1 MPDDHDPIRAPRRLA
16 ALRRAGLTGMA
27 REEPFDQLARLAAR
41 LTHSPTAL
49 VSLVDE
55 DRQLFKGAC
64 GVAEPWGSEGGTPLS
79 HSFCKHVVASGE
91 PLVVEDAREHP
102 LLRDNPAIRD
112 MGVIAYLGVP
122 LSDGEGNVLGSLCVV
137 DSRPRQWTDDEVEV
151 VRSIA
156 PTVMSTVE
164 LRAAAV
170 EARESAGDTAK
181 RRLRDA
187 ADALWRSVTDYL
199 RCIQDYDDL
208 IRDYVATPESAV
220 EETRSRER
228 VLAAEQVLRRV
239 VASFDKVSSHARDG
253 DGAVLRHAYR
263 LWEASRAYF
272 QAEEEREQ
280 TGLRFRQRLVPLTEF
295 ERACA
300 RVARVE
306 EELREAALAYET
318 A

>member
-1 MPDDHDPIRAPRRLA
+1 MPDDHNPIRAPRRLA

-27 REEPFDQLARLAAR
+27 GEEPFDQLARLAAR

-102 LLRDNPAIRD
+102 LLRDNPAIRE

-137 DSRPRQWTDDEVEV
+137 DSKPRQWTDDEVEV

-164 LRAAAV
+164 MRAAAV
-170 EARESAGDTAK
+170 EARESAGDAAK
-181 RRLRDA
+181 RRMRDA

-199 RCIQDYDDL
+199 RRIQDYDDL
-208 IRDYVATPESAV
+208 IRDYVAAPESAV
-220 EETRSRER
+220 AETRSRER

-239 VASFDKVSSHARDG
+239 VASFDEVSSRARDG
-253 DGAVLRHAYR
+253 DELVLRHAYR
-263 LWEASRAYF
+263 LWEASRTYF

-280 TGLRFRQRLVPLTEF
+280 AGLRFRQRLVPLAEF

-300 RVARVE
+300 RVGRVE